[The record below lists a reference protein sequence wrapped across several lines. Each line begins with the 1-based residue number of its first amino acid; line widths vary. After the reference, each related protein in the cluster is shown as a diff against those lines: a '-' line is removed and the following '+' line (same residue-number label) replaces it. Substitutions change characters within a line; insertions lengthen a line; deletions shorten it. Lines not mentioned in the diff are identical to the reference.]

1 MTSFLTFLMDE
12 MSRSTNLSVV
22 KIDNYRFDIS
32 SIPFFLFTG
41 PYLTKKTKNQGV
53 NVIKYKTDCDMKG
66 NVQNATVKLKTEKRS
81 CVMVPE
87 VNEVPMS

>member
-1 MTSFLTFLMDE
+1 MDE

-32 SIPFFLFTG
+32 SLPLFFMYRTL
-41 PYLTKKTKNQGV
+41 LNKKKTKNQGV
-53 NVIKYKTDCDMKG
+53 NVIKYKTDCNDMKC

-81 CVMVPE
+81 
-87 VNEVPMS
+87 